1 MSPPVKVAKE
11 GMRKSLYI
19 FRRDFRLYD
28 NKGLTAACKNRYFE
42 DLSPTYS
49 SPTSVININVVVLLM
64 WTYPIGTGYLK
75 RN

>member
-28 NKGLTAACKNRYFE
+28 NKGLTAACKNRYVE
-42 DLSPTYS
+42 SPFRTVTIIFVS
-49 SPTSVININVVVLLM
+49 NIHHQHQCSPFHH
-64 WTYPIGTGYLK
+64 
-75 RN
+75 

>member
-28 NKGLTAACKNRYFE
+28 NKGLTAACENRYVE
-42 DLSPTYS
+42 SSAVTNISVDL
-49 SPTSVININVVVLLM
+49 NLVLSL
-64 WTYPIGTGYLK
+64 TPV
-75 RN
+75 